1 MDIGMSEAVDR
12 GWIVR
17 VGQCSVPF
25 STREAADQLVER
37 LRAGLAAP
45 HGLPG
50 AQGHQTVMQET
61 QDRP

>member
-1 MDIGMSEAVDR
+1 MDISMSEAADR

-17 VGQCSVPF
+17 MGQCSVPF
-25 STREAADQLVER
+25 PSREAAGQFVER
-37 LRAGLAAP
+37 LRARLAAP

>member
-37 LRAGLAAP
+37 LRARLAAP

>member
-1 MDIGMSEAVDR
+1 MDISMSEAADR

-25 STREAADQLVER
+25 STREVADQLVER
-37 LRAGLAAP
+37 LRGRLAAP

>member
-1 MDIGMSEAVDR
+1 MDIGMSEALDR
-12 GWIVR
+12 GWIAR

-37 LRAGLAAP
+37 LRARLVAP

-50 AQGHQTVMQET
+50 A
-61 QDRP
+61 